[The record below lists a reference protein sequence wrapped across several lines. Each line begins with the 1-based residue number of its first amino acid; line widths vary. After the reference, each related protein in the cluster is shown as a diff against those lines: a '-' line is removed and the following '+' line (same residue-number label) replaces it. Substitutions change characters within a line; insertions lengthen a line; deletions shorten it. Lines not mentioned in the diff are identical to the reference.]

1 MTTMSNS
8 DISKYVERLESTVK
22 GIKEEI
28 FKISWYMRGGVS
40 AQELFHIY
48 SYEDRTLLS
57 GLIKDNIETIQ
68 KTGLPL
74 YSSPHFLI
82 NLLAVPGCPKS
93 MASSSG
99 SAVGVLVCPEVVPAV
114 DPVRAIRCLSNSPL
128 TISYPVTWNN

>member
-48 SYEDRTLLS
+48 SYEDRILLS
-57 GLIKDNIETIQ
+57 SLIKDNIETIQ
-68 KTGLPL
+68 KTKLPL
-74 YSSPHFLI
+74 
-82 NLLAVPGCPKS
+82 
-93 MASSSG
+93 
-99 SAVGVLVCPEVVPAV
+99 
-114 DPVRAIRCLSNSPL
+114 
-128 TISYPVTWNN
+128 